1 MEEEEE
7 DGEEGEAGPGRF
19 AGSTGCWA
27 TGERL
32 VSDGDSVGIAAE
44 LVCVRCQ
51 VSFGFGLS
59 VFRKQNSFC
68 LLLVT

>member
-1 MEEEEE
+1 MARKERQ
-7 DGEEGEAGPGRF
+7 GQKGSLVPPAAG
-19 AGSTGCWA
+19 
-27 TGERL
+27 L
-32 VSDGDSVGIAAE
+32 QVSGWCRTVILGGIVAE

-51 VSFGFGLS
+51 VSFSFGLS